1 MIVNVRQHYG
11 NEAGLFG
18 PELRFAGNNKDFSFD
33 CPGLDTTS
41 PAVLLFQTRDVDNER
56 NFFNINGRDIP
67 GGIPVSAE
75 RDDWNANVAI
85 VGAGWLKDR
94 SNVLQIGARNDQ
106 GGLLGD
112 IDDFLINNVVHSSAG
127 ARGRRGAGHDHDLNA
142 DPMGEGGDAFCHS
155 EF

>member
-1 MIVNVRQHYG
+1 MSSDFVVIVNVRQHYG

-18 PELRFAGNNKDFSFD
+18 PELTFAGNNKDFSFD

-112 IDDFLINNVVHSSAG
+112 IDDFLIDNVVLIYRTRATPG
-127 ARGRRGAGHDHDLNA
+127 ILRPEREAAEVQGTT
-142 DPMGEGGDAFCHS
+142 MT
-155 EF
+155 